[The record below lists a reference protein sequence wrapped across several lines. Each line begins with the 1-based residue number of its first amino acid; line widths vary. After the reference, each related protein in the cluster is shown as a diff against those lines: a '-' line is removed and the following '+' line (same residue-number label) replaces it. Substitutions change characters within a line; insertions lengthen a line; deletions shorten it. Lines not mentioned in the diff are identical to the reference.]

1 MKAEA
6 VARLRGIARSAGAVA
21 LAAGVVVAVVE
32 ANGWKEHLKVTA
44 VRCEGNRI
52 VPDADLLRL
61 ASVPRGSRLFG
72 VDLAAV
78 QTRVRQNPYL
88 RSAYARREI
97 PGEIVLEVEERMPI
111 AAIPQNPQVYVD
123 AEGMVLPAMTSDVSF
138 DLPLLTGVGSA
149 PTAGKRLADSTA
161 LEALQVLAM
170 ARRIGDEAY
179 RRVSEVHVERGREI
193 VVFTAEAG
201 VPVVFGR
208 GDTAEKMAKFE
219 AFWSEIVPQR
229 DVHQLQYVDL
239 RFRNQVVVRWA
250 QN

>member
-1 MKAEA
+1 MKEA
-6 VARLRGIARSAGAVA
+6 AVGRLRGIVRIGGAVLLTAGA
-21 LAAGVVVAVVE
+21 LAAVLE
-32 ANGWKEHLKVTA
+32 ANSWKEHLKVSV

-52 VPDADLLRL
+52 VPDAELLRL
-61 ASVPRGSRLFG
+61 AAVPRGTRLFG

-78 QTRVRQNPYL
+78 QGRVRQNPYL
-88 RSAYARREI
+88 RSAFARREI
-97 PGEIVLEVEERMPI
+97 PGSIILTVEERVPV
-111 AAIPQNPQVYVD
+111 AAIPQTPPVTVD
-123 AEGMVLPAMTSDVSF
+123 AEGMVLPAVTSDVSF
-138 DLPLLTGVGSA
+138 DLPLLTGIGA
-149 PTAGKRLADSTA
+149 TAAIGKRLTDSTTQ
-161 LEALQVLAM
+161 EALAILAM

-179 RRVSEVHVERGREI
+179 RRISEVHLERGREI
-193 VVFTAEAG
+193 VVYTAETA

-219 AFWSEIVPQR
+219 AFWSQIVPQR